1 MDSAKTSEEILQALS
16 TGGADL
22 GECSVSEGNA
32 TEIYYE
38 SGKISMVR
46 SVLNHM
52 VVAKA
57 IQEQKKGIYSTNEL
71 TPDTAREAAAAALES
86 AQHAPM
92 DPAEGI
98 SEPTEN
104 ASFSRG
110 VASADRDRLYN
121 LLHDFLETV
130 RAEYPKISFDSV
142 SVGHAC
148 SDLYYSNTN
157 GVRLHDTNGYY
168 SFSAMFMA
176 KEDDLTSS
184 FLDTGFYFTDLETP
198 LIERGM
204 LRTMLAEA
212 QEQIR
217 PQTLNGKFVGD
228 LIVTPACLG
237 DFLRTAQSNFLS
249 DSSLIDGTSLWKDAM
264 NRSVA
269 SDLLTWRALP
279 ESPEIPAAD
288 RLTGD
293 GYVARDMTII
303 ENGILRNFCLS
314 RYGAAKTGLQR
325 SMNTGDAYVVES
337 GDTGLEQMIASVEN
351 GLLLNRISGG
361 QPASNGDFS
370 SVAKNSFLIR
380 NGKIV
385 GAVTETMI
393 TGNIAA
399 MLKNIVTVSKERI
412 SDGAGI
418 LPWVRMTG
426 VTISGQA

>member
-1 MDSAKTSEEILQALS
+1 MDCAKTSEEILRALS
-16 TGGADL
+16 NGGADL

-57 IQEQKKGIYSTNEL
+57 IQGQKKGIYATNEL
-71 TPDTAREAAAAALES
+71 TPDTATEAAAAALES
-86 AQHAPM
+86 AQHAPV

-98 SEPTEN
+98 SERTEN
-104 ASFSRG
+104 AGFSRG
-110 VASADRDRLYN
+110 VASANRDQLYN

-130 RAEYPKISFDSV
+130 RVEYPKISFDSV

-148 SDLYYSNTN
+148 SDLSYSNTN
-157 GVRLHDTNGYY
+157 GVRLRDANGYY

-176 KEDDLTSS
+176 KEGDLTSS
-184 FLDTGFYFTDLETP
+184 FQDVGFYFTDLETP
-198 LIERGM
+198 LFERGM
-204 LRTMLAEA
+204 LRTLLAEA

-217 PQTLNGKFVGD
+217 PQTLDGKFVGD

-249 DSSLIDGTSLWKDAM
+249 DSSLIDGTSLWKDLM
-264 NRSVA
+264 NQPVA
-269 SDLLTWRALP
+269 SDLLTWRSQP
-279 ESPEIPAAD
+279 ESPEIPAAS
-288 RLTGD
+288 RLTDD
-293 GYVARDMTII
+293 GYVAKDMTII
-303 ENGILRNFCLS
+303 EKGVLQNFCLS

-325 SMNTGDAYVVES
+325 SRNSGDDYVVDA
-337 GDTGLEQMIASVEN
+337 GDTSLEQMIASVEN

-393 TGNIAA
+393 TGNIAE
-399 MLKNIVTVSKERI
+399 MLKNIVAVSKERI
-412 SDGAGI
+412 ADGASI

-426 VTISGQA
+426 VTISGQS